1 MNSRLDSIQAA
12 ILDIKLKHLDQY
24 NLSRKQA
31 ADYYDSKFANHPE
44 IITPVRAKH
53 STHVFHQYTLRI
65 LNEKRDGLK
74 AFLDLLSIPSG
85 IYYPVPLNEQKA
97 FTHMLNRAHH
107 LPVTETLCKEVI
119 SLPMHSE
126 LNPAIQDRIINAV
139 LEFLS
144 K

>member
-1 MNSRLDSIQAA
+1 
-12 ILDIKLKHLDQY
+12 
-24 NLSRKQA
+24 
-31 ADYYDSKFANHPE
+31 
-44 IITPVRAKH
+44 
-53 STHVFHQYTLRI
+53 
-65 LNEKRDGLK
+65 
-74 AFLDLLSIPSG
+74 
-85 IYYPVPLNEQKA
+85 
-97 FTHMLNRAHH
+97 MLNRAHH